1 MLERERSGPAQAR
14 RSVPLVVRPRTEQQ
28 PVVIGSAAI
37 TKNRKVVRSD
47 ENATRTVRAEIE
59 RRPAAGGS
67 SMSHETSPWT
77 RFDVVRRYPVDLAA
91 VSIGAVVAYLLVTA
105 MASEST
111 LRLFVTVPLTLFL
124 PGYAL
129 VSVLFPAG
137 KRETRET
144 AATAAERRPRGID
157 GTERMGLAFV
167 LSLAVVP
174 LIVLLLPLLGLA
186 LTTTSIA
193 AALGF
198 GTVAVAQIGVVRRL
212 RVPDGDRFAVS
223 PLAGLETIGGDG
235 TTATASSIL
244 LVLAIGTA
252 VSALLV
258 AFLLPVTAGGFTE
271 LALYSEDEDGEVV
284 AGELPNEIEPG
295 ESIPLT
301 ITIENQEGAERDY
314 TAVVQEQ
321 TLEDGTVVDRT
332 ELRRIDASVS
342 DGATGSGERTI
353 TPTAEAGETVRISVL
368 LYEGEPPA
376 TPTNGNAAEE
386 THFWVTVTEE

>member
-1 MLERERSGPAQAR
+1 
-14 RSVPLVVRPRTEQQ
+14 
-28 PVVIGSAAI
+28 
-37 TKNRKVVRSD
+37 
-47 ENATRTVRAEIE
+47 
-59 RRPAAGGS
+59 
-67 SMSHETSPWT
+67 MSHETSPWT

-105 MASEST
+105 VAIESF
-111 LRLFVTVPLTLFL
+111 LRLFVTGPLALFL

-129 VSVLFPAG
+129 VSVLFPAD
-137 KRETRET
+137 KREAHE
-144 AATAAERRPRGID
+144 AAAAERRPRGID
-157 GTERMGLAFV
+157 GTERVGLAFV

-174 LIVLLLPLLGLA
+174 LVVLLLPLLGLG

-198 GTVAVAQIGVVRRL
+198 GTVAVAQLGVVRRL
-212 RVPDGDRFAVS
+212 RVPDDDRFTVS
-223 PLAGLETIGGDG
+223 PLSSLGTLGGEG
-235 TTATASSIL
+235 TTTAASSIL

-258 AFLLPVTAGGFTE
+258 AFLLPVAAGGFTE

-284 AGELPNEIEPG
+284 AGVLPDEIEPG

-301 ITIENQEGAERDY
+301 IAIENQEGAERDY

-332 ELRRIDASVS
+332 ELRRIDATVS

-353 TPTAEAGETVRISVL
+353 TPTAAAGETVRISVL
-368 LYEGEPPA
+368 LYEGDPPA

-386 THFWVTVTEE
+386 THFWVTVTGE